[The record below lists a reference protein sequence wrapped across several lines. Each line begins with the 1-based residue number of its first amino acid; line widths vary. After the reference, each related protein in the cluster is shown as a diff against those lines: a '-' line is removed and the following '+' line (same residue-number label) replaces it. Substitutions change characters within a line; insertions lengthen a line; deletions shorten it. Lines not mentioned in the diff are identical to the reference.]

1 MTVED
6 INHSIKIREDRQSFI
21 NRISDLPPGAIKD
34 IMYAYRITKAG
45 HKSKGQMRESGGRYF
60 EHPRFVALI
69 LIDELKN
76 KDPELIQ
83 AALMHDLLEDT
94 DIFGNAAFNTY
105 EQNKEEAYHNI
116 SKSFSHRVAEIVV
129 SVSKPKGTDAKEL
142 DTDRIYHDLLVNAP
156 VDAILVKACDR
167 LHNLRT
173 LGGTPHDKQVRK
185 VNETKEEYF
194 PLFKKLEKKYP
205 NEYQYLM
212 TEMNKAIGALGLE

>member
-6 INHSIKIREDRQSFI
+6 INHSTRVREDRQSFI
-21 NRISDLPPGAIKD
+21 NRISDLPPGARKD
-34 IMYAYRITKAG
+34 IMFAYGITKAG
-45 HKSKGQMRESGGRYF
+45 HKAKGQMRESGGRYF

-105 EQNKEEAYHNI
+105 GQNKEEAYHNI
-116 SKSFSHRVAEIVV
+116 SRSFSHRVAEIVI

-142 DTDRIYHDLLVNAP
+142 NADHIYHDLLANAP
-156 VDAILVKACDR
+156 VDAILIKACDR

-173 LGGTPHDKQVRK
+173 LGGTTYEKQLRK

-194 PLFKKLEKKYP
+194 PLFKRLEEKYP
-205 NEYQYLM
+205 VEYKYLM
-212 TEMNKAIGALGLE
+212 SEMNKAIDALGLK